1 MRAARTA
8 RGESRARLAA
18 RCGLSLRFLAQ
29 LEAGDSNISL
39 LRLVDLAG
47 ALDLDLAD
55 LIHDA
60 CGALQLPTAPRKGA
74 SRLIALLGL
83 RGAGKSSVGR
93 RLATR
98 LRVPFQELDTLVEH
112 RAGLPIGQI
121 FELHGEAYFR
131 RLERDAL
138 RHFVATVRAGVLATG
153 GGIVTEPETMAVL
166 LQRCTTVWLRAQPEE
181 HWQRVVRQGDRRPMR
196 DNPDAMVELRA
207 LLERR
212 EALYAQAH
220 HTVETSKQ
228 SVVQVANAVLRTL
241 RGAPDVE

>member
-1 MRAARTA
+1 V
-8 RGESRARLAA
+8 GLAA
-18 RCGLSLRFLAQ
+18 RSGLSLRFLAQ

-39 LRLVDLAG
+39 LRLMDVAS

-55 LIHDA
+55 LIRDA
-60 CGALQLPTAPRKGA
+60 GAVPQLPTRPGREN

-93 RLATR
+93 RLAAR
-98 LRVPFQELDTLVEH
+98 LRLPFQELDSLVER

-131 RLERDAL
+131 RLEREAL
-138 RHFVATVRAGVLATG
+138 LHFVATVQAGVLATG

-212 EALYAQAH
+212 ESLYARAH

-228 SVVQVANAVLRTL
+228 SVVQVANVVLRSVRGPL
-241 RGAPDVE
+241 RSE